1 MSTLT
6 SASPSPTSH
15 IDAPPGAPRW
25 AVALLAGGLCALA
38 WGVAW
43 APLGVSIVAVF
54 LCAGPHNWL
63 EVRYFLGRI
72 PGRLGPLAPFTALGV
87 GGVTAL
93 TLTFIAMSLG
103 ARYGDWSAERLTLVV
118 ALWNTALIGWLLTLA
133 LWRQRIPPRRDWP
146 WLVPAALLLLALN
159 WYAPYLVNLSLVFLH
174 PVVALVFLDRELAR
188 ARSPWLAAY
197 RRALWAVPIC
207 LGAMAWL
214 QRDASP
220 LVGQDMISMQIQ
232 QHVGAD
238 LLPGVSP
245 RLLVTWHAY
254 LELLHYGVWIA
265 AVPAIAVKA
274 APWQVAQAPL
284 ARRSPLMRRLLTAF
298 VLAGGVLVAAL
309 WGGFCVDY
317 GATRDLY
324 FTIAIFHVIAEGP
337 MLLRVL

>member
-6 SASPSPTSH
+6 SPSQTSLV
-15 IDAPPGAPRW
+15 DAPPGAPRW
-25 AVALLAGGLCALA
+25 AGALLAGGLCALA
-38 WGVAW
+38 LGVAW

-72 PGRLGPLAPFTALGV
+72 PGRFGPLAPFTYLGF
-87 GGVTAL
+87 GGVVAL
-93 TLTFIAMSLG
+93 TAGFIAMSLG
-103 ARYGDWSAERLTLVV
+103 ARLGDWSAERLTVVV
-118 ALWNTALIGWLLTLA
+118 ALWNTALIVWLLVLA
-133 LWRQRIPPRRDWP
+133 LWRRRIPPRRDWP
-146 WLVPAALLLLALN
+146 WLVPAAFLLLAFN
-159 WYAPYLVNLSLVFLH
+159 WYAPYLLNLSLVFLH
-174 PVVALVFLDRELAR
+174 PVVALAFLDRELAR
-188 ARSPWLAAY
+188 ARSPWLASY
-197 RRALWAVPIC
+197 RRALWSVPIC
-207 LGAMAWL
+207 LVAMAWL
-214 QRDASP
+214 QRDSAP

-238 LLPGVSP
+238 LLPGLSP

-254 LELLHYGVWIA
+254 LELLHYGVWIVA
-265 AVPAIAVKA
+265 LPLIVVKA
-274 APWQVAQAPL
+274 APWQVAQVPL
-284 ARRSPLMRRLLTAF
+284 ARRSTVMRRLLAGL
-298 VLAGGVLVAAL
+298 VIAGGVLVAAL